1 MIVTKMEKFLKWKSS
16 VQATFTF
23 LNLQSGQKV
32 KVRNKS
38 LLGITVSHQD
48 QNVPAREERA
58 TRKIVPRIR
67 CILFP

>member
-1 MIVTKMEKFLKWKSS
+1 MTIEIGQFLKRKSS

-38 LLGITVSHQD
+38 LLGIIVSHQD

-58 TRKIVPRIR
+58 KRKIVLRIR
-67 CILFP
+67 WVVFL